1 MVLRYD
7 GLNELRGRILFKGSF
22 FDAALSYVF
31 NYQKYHDMKRWK
43 DLPLVEAEV
52 LECSP
57 EHIDGNIYVPYVRVN
72 FAGSTVDFPAVRS
85 KRRRALKIGSKIV
98 ILYDVRD
105 PGRSIDLENCSFLEV
120 IEVCRV

>member
-7 GLNELRGRILFKGSF
+7 NLDELKRRILFKGSF
-22 FDAALSYVF
+22 FNAIVSYVF

-57 EHIDGNIYVPYVRVN
+57 ETIDGDTFIPYVRVS
-72 FAGSTVDFPAVRS
+72 FAGNSVDFPAVRS
-85 KRRRALKIGSKIV
+85 RRKKALKIGSKIV

-120 IEVCRV
+120 LEVCRV